1 MSQEPHRQDFGEA
14 ESLALDGGDQSGEG
28 MEPPAARGSQ
38 RRTAPSD
45 DLKFDEPEEQLDAGQ
60 PPQPKR
66 NVARIVMLALIS
78 LAAVGMVGNSVWHKY
93 LAPQPIPESATPS
106 FQPVNHALD
115 KKPATSAPQSEA
127 IGDLGGGGVVGGV
140 DSGTAQKQPAP
151 QALVSPAPQPTQPA
165 SAPLQLK
172 AQTPL
177 SSPAP
182 MAIQQPKSAPSVGS
196 QPAQLAPSAKAI
208 TPDSAAPSAA
218 ASPAPAPAP
227 AAKAPAS
234 DESLEAKVERLEREV
249 RSLKALAKSGAQG
262 VRSAKDGQQ
271 KKVADGA
278 SAHKVV
284 GMSAASVW
292 VKQANGKTTELKVG
306 DHFKNGEV
314 IQSIDQQAQV
324 VETDRGR
331 YKVSF

>member
-1 MSQEPHRQDFGEA
+1 MSQESHGQDFGEA
-14 ESLALDGGDQSGEG
+14 ERLALDGGDQPGEG

-38 RRTAPSD
+38 RRATPSD
-45 DLKFDEPEEQLDAGQ
+45 DLKFDEPGESLDVGQ

-66 NVARIVMLALIS
+66 NVTRIVMLALIS
-78 LAAVGMVGNSVWHKY
+78 LTAVGMVGNSVWHKH

-106 FQPVNHALD
+106 FQPVNHAPD

-127 IGDLGGGGVVGGV
+127 IGDLGGGGVVGGM

-151 QALVSPAPQPTQPA
+151 QALVSPAPQPTQSV

-172 AQTPL
+172 AQAPL

-182 MAIQQPKSAPSVGS
+182 MAIQQPKTVPSADGR
-196 QPAQLAPSAKAI
+196 PAQLAPSTKAI
-208 TPDSAAPSAA
+208 TPASTVPSAE
-218 ASPAPAPAP
+218 ASPAPV
-227 AAKAPAS
+227 AKAPAPE
-234 DESLEAKVERLEREV
+234 ESLEAKVERLEREV
-249 RSLKALAKSGAQG
+249 RSLKALAKAGVQGARVVKG
-262 VRSAKDGQQ
+262 GQQ

-278 SAHKVV
+278 SAQKVV

-292 VKQANGKTTELKVG
+292 VKQANGKTAELKVG